1 MIDTTKSISKV
12 TYDGT
17 NMSLATQ
24 TKTVT
29 PTTSEQV
36 IVGDDGY
43 NLSSVT
49 VEAVTKDIDTNIQN
63 ETGVKYS
70 EAVDVPN
77 RYTYTESNEDIE
89 IEKTEEIEDN
99 LNNLS

>member
-1 MIDTTKSISKV
+1 MIIEEKIIINERELIKTYSDAGKYIIQTDTGIR
-12 TYDGT
+12 Y
-17 NMSLATQ
+17 A
-24 TKTVT
+24 
-29 PTTSEQV
+29 
-36 IVGDDGY
+36 
-43 NLSSVT
+43 
-49 VEAVTKDIDTNIQN
+49 
-63 ETGVKYS
+63 

>member
-1 MIDTTKSISKV
+1 MLKQETIIVNGRELIK
-12 TYDGT
+12 TYSD
-17 NMSLATQ
+17 NN
-24 TKTVT
+24 KF
-29 PTTSEQV
+29 
-36 IVGDDGY
+36 I
-43 NLSSVT
+43 
-49 VEAVTKDIDTNIQN
+49 IQN

-77 RYTYTESNEDIE
+77 RFTYRESEEDIE